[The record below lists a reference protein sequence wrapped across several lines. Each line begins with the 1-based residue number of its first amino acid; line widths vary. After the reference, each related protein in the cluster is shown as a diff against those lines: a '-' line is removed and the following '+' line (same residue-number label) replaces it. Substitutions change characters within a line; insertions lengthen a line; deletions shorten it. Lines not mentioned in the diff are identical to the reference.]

1 MHAGAVRLPF
11 GDELGRAGLRYGIDG
26 EPTRKARRSAFANR
40 LMIDDHDAVLGAHL
54 VRMPA
59 LRQVD
64 AGQRFWFAWIRYI
77 ENAGAA
83 RGLHMADVENVAIDP
98 DLAAARTVDVRHG
111 LGIVRRRHG
120 GSLAVCQAA
129 NRFWWGMSS
138 GASVPIPKFATP
150 CSTLD
155 ANF

>member
-11 GDELGRAGLRYGIDG
+11 GDELGRAGLRYVVDG
-26 EPTRKARRSAFANR
+26 EPTRKALRSAFANR

-64 AGQRFWFAWIRYI
+64 TSQRFGFAWIRYV

-83 RGLHMADVENVAIDP
+83 RGLHVADVKNVTVDP
-98 DLAAARTVDVRHG
+98 DLTAARTVDV
-111 LGIVRRRHG
+111 
-120 GSLAVCQAA
+120 
-129 NRFWWGMSS
+129 
-138 GASVPIPKFATP
+138 
-150 CSTLD
+150 
-155 ANF
+155 